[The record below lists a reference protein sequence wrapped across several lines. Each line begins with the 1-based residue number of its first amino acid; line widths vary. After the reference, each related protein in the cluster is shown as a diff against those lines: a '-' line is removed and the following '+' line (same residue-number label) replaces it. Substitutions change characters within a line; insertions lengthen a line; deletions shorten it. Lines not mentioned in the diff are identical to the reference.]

1 MTRDE
6 AEREAERLSREHPER
21 ASYRW
26 FAREVG
32 DVWSV
37 VRVSLPHDRSGDGLR
52 PMVEAKPR
60 PPHPDDPRPN
70 TWRDLGG
77 PNVGPV

>member
-1 MTRDE
+1 MERDE

-32 DVWSV
+32 SVWSV
-37 VRVSLPHDRSGDGLR
+37 VRVPLPYSRSAAPLNTT
-52 PMVEAKPR
+52 VEAKPR
-60 PPHPDDPRPN
+60 PPHPDDPRPA

-77 PNVGPV
+77 PNIGPA